1 MEQVIIDNKIIGKNA
16 DVYFISEIGGNFKGI
31 EEGKNIID
39 AGIKAG
45 IDAIKFQTFEAD
57 TITIKNNMFDMDSIG
72 KISQYDLFKK
82 LEPDKNVQHQIV
94 EYANKKNISIYSA
107 PSHIK
112 DLEIMAKFNMPAW
125 KIGSDLAT
133 HIPLLEEVA
142 KFNKP
147 IILSTGMCSLKEIEL
162 SLNAIAKYHEQIILL
177 HCISDYPAKDNEQN
191 LLAIPKMKE
200 YFGVPVGFSDHTIGA
215 EMSLAAITLGADIIE
230 RHFWCE
236 GNIKGSDFILSS
248 TPKEFEYII
257 KQSKRIKQALG
268 NGIKQPSF
276 HERKNLKTNRI
287 SIVSLKNINKGEIF
301 TVENIDIRR
310 PGYGIAPIHFNDIIG
325 KIAKQN
331 IETET
336 PLIWNFI
343 KQ

>member
-16 DVYFISEIGGNFKGI
+16 NTYFIAEIGGNFNGFD
-31 EEGKNIID
+31 EGKNIID
-39 AGIKAG
+39 AGIKVD

-57 TITIKNNMFDMDSIG
+57 TVTIKNNMFDMDSIG
-72 KISQYDLFKK
+72 KISQYDLFKQI
-82 LEPDKNVQHQIV
+82 EPDKKVQHQIV
-94 EYANKKNISIYSA
+94 EYANQKNISIYSA
-107 PSHIK
+107 PSHMK

-125 KIGSDLAT
+125 KIGSDLAI
-133 HIPLLEEVA
+133 HVPLLEEVA

-162 SLNAIAKYHEQIILL
+162 SLNAIAKYHEQIVLL
-177 HCISDYPAKDNEQN
+177 HCISDYPAKDDEQN
-191 LLAIPKMKE
+191 LSVIPKMKK

-215 EMSLAAITLGADIIE
+215 EMSLAAIALGADVIE

-236 GNIKGSDFILSS
+236 GNTKGSDFILSS
-248 TPKEFEYII
+248 TPQELEYII

-268 NGIKQPSF
+268 NGIKQPSL

-287 SIVSLKNINKGEIF
+287 SVVSLQNIKAGEIF
-301 TVENIDIRR
+301 TEANIDVRR
-310 PGYGIAPIHFNDIIG
+310 PGYGIAPIHFNNIIG

-331 IETET
+331 IEAET
-336 PLIWNFI
+336 PLKWEFI
-343 KQ
+343 K